1 MTKKAAPTIRIS
13 VAKRNQWF
21 LTQPESVKR
30 KVIEKNILEFGF
42 GVYSCDGKDDEKF
55 MEDIHKIT
63 KLILSKK

>member
-21 LTQPESVKR
+21 LTPPESVKR

-42 GVYSCDGKDDEKF
+42 GVYS
-55 MEDIHKIT
+55 
-63 KLILSKK
+63 